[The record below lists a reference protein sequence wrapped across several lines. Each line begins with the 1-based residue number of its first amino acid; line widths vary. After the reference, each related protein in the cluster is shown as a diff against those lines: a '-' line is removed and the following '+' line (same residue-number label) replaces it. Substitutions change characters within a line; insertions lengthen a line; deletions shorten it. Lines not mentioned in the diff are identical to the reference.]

1 MKEIVTTNYFWGQ
14 DVEMSQFYRVP
25 KALYTGE
32 YFRSISFGAKA
43 IYGMM
48 IERVTLSIKNGW
60 LDEDGKTCIHYS
72 VADIMADTGCGKNKI
87 LKYLKEFTTQTSR
100 SPECKPLEV
109 YDVNPNNTEN
119 NNTNINYI
127 KSNPI
132 LSINEGDAIDG
143 MDECQVY
150 SEIIRENS
158 DMDSLMQRHPYE
170 QKDVQEIYDL
180 IVETVVGKGGS
191 MTISG
196 QQYPRELVKLRFLK
210 LNMSHVEYV
219 MECLRK
225 NTTKVYNIKAYLLAA
240 LFNAGTT
247 MSNYYWAEVNHDMP
261 QFAG

>member
-14 DVEMSQFYRVP
+14 DVEMSKFYRVP

-32 YFRSISFGAKA
+32 YFRGISFEAKA

-48 IERVTLSIKNGW
+48 IDRVSLSIKNGW
-60 LDEDGKTCIHYS
+60 LDEDGKTYIHYS

-87 LKYLKEFTTQTSR
+87 LKCLKE
-100 SPECKPLEV
+100 LEE
-109 YDVNPNNTEN
+109 DE
-119 NNTNINYI
+119 
-127 KSNPI
+127 
-132 LSINEGDAIDG
+132 IDG
-143 MDECQVY
+143 IDEYQAY
-150 SEIIRENS
+150 SEIIRENI
-158 DMDSLMQRHPYE
+158 DMDSLVQRYPYE

-196 QQYPRELVKLRFLK
+196 QRYPRELVKSRFLK

-225 NTTKVYNIKAYLLAA
+225 NTTKVYNIKAYLPAA

-247 MSNYYWAEVNHDMP
+247 MSNYYRAEVNHDMP